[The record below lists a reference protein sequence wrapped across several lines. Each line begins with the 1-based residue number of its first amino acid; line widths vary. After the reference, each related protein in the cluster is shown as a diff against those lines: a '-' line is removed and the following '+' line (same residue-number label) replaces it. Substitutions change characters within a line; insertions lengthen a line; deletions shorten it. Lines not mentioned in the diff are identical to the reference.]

1 MRCQYLPSPWDGCG
15 SRNLWRCLAIVP
27 IRTTTELWQDQVL
40 SRFVQQLSFD
50 KIKSVRD
57 LLKLEQVLGT
67 RQFIFALKLPRCQ
80 WKRDDR
86 LRWLALSHATCQL
99 IVGLVQSL
107 QLQVYSVDYLD
118 FADDDKSMR
127 LPHWSWRVASGLV
140 NFWLYSSRRMP
151 TSSEVLIIMNNL
163 VKVCLAI
170 RVVRQLDLW
179 PLSRPNRF
187 DSCICLIGVEAWILR
202 EVIGVLRNLW
212 HLWSWRVKSDFTPCQ
227 FGQMWL
233 VWQLTSTR
241 CNKMLCQMNSMRSSR
256 MNTLRSNFWGSLTN
270 S

>member
-1 MRCQYLPSPWDGCG
+1 LEDD
-15 SRNLWRCLAIVP
+15 V
-27 IRTTTELWQDQVL
+27 WQL
-40 SRFVQQLSFD
+40 SRFVQQLSFG

-127 LPHWSWRVASGLV
+127 LPHLCVRREDFGLV
-140 NFWLYSSRRMP
+140 RTCSDWN
-151 TSSEVLIIMNNL
+151 
-163 VKVCLAI
+163 
-170 RVVRQLDLW
+170 
-179 PLSRPNRF
+179 
-187 DSCICLIGVEAWILR
+187 
-202 EVIGVLRNLW
+202 
-212 HLWSWRVKSDFTPCQ
+212 HL
-227 FGQMWL
+227 
-233 VWQLTSTR
+233 
-241 CNKMLCQMNSMRSSR
+241 
-256 MNTLRSNFWGSLTN
+256 
-270 S
+270 